1 MIENV
6 LGVYVTEIFKVLLKI
21 LMGALLDKYKQE
33 IKCYNRKLIQPWH
46 IFQGSHLKA
55 ENVFYYGE
63 P

>member
-33 IKCYNRKLIQPWH
+33 IKCYNRKLIQP
-46 IFQGSHLKA
+46 
-55 ENVFYYGE
+55 
-63 P
+63 